1 MINRQLSPNK
11 GPRRG
16 VNKPHLIVIHYT
28 AMKSSKEAITRLC
41 DPIHEVSAHYFIAQ
55 DGSVTQ
61 LVGEAERSWHAGA
74 GCWGDCCD
82 VNSSSIGIELCNT
95 GTQPFPK
102 SQILVLKKLLRE
114 IMERWAI
121 SMQGI
126 IGHSD
131 LAPGRKQDPGRL
143 FDWKD
148 LADES
153 LAVFRGSSHPQI
165 IPFMEAAKLF
175 GYSISQREAN
185 SDQIESS
192 ILEAF
197 RQRFRPNAVGPL
209 CDRDIKVLSD
219 LGQSYPFIVNS

>member
-1 MINRQLSPNK
+1 M
-11 GPRRG
+11 
-16 VNKPHLIVIHYT
+16 IVIHYT
-28 AMKSSKEAITRLC
+28 AMKSSKEALRRLC
-41 DPIHEVSAHYFIAQ
+41 NPVHEVSAHYFIEQ
-55 DGSVTQ
+55 DGAVTQ
-61 LVGEAERSWHAGA
+61 LVGEAERAWHAGV

-114 IMERWAI
+114 LMERWAI
-121 SMQGI
+121 PTHGI

-131 LAPGRKQDPGRL
+131 MAPGRKQDPGRL

-148 LADES
+148 LADEG
-153 LAVFRGSSHPQI
+153 LAVFRGCSHAQI
-165 IPFMEAAKLF
+165 LPFMTAAKLF
-175 GYSISQREAN
+175 GYSISEPGAN
-185 SDQIESS
+185 LDEIESS

-209 CDRDIKVLSD
+209 CNRDIKVISN